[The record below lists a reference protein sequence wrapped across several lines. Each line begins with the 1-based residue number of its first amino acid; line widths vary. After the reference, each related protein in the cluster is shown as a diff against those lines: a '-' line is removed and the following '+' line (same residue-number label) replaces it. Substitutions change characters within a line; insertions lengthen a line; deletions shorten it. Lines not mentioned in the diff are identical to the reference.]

1 MLNHLVS
8 LYKVCY
14 RKENI
19 SKKRMQPSR
28 FLFLKALLCTN
39 VLNDIPA
46 APFLVVFLLLAAEK
60 DTEKGAAVTSLRT
73 FVRSNAFNSC
83 VISTVQ

>member
-19 SKKRMQPSR
+19 SKKRMQPSK

-39 VLNDIPA
+39 VLNDVTA
-46 APFLVVFLLLAAEK
+46 APLLVVFLLLASEK
-60 DTEKGAAVTSLRT
+60 DTENGVAVT
-73 FVRSNAFNSC
+73 
-83 VISTVQ
+83 